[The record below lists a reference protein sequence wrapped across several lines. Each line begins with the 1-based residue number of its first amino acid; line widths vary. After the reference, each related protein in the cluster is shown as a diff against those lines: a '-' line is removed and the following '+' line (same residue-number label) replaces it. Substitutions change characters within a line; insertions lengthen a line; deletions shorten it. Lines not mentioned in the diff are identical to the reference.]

1 MRIRTIKPE
10 FWASEDIAA
19 LDWPTRLLF
28 IGLWSYVDDNGVGR
42 DLPKLVVAD
51 LFPLEEDP
59 RDTLAT
65 VSRGLQT
72 LSERRL
78 ITRYTVAGRPFLH
91 ITTWDR
97 HQRIDRPAKPRYPL
111 PTCDDA
117 VSRDTLATPSRDL
130 RDSLDAV
137 PGEQGNRG
145 TGEQGK
151 PNASRSGRR
160 ASPTEPDPAPAVVTV
175 APATDLVLV
184 RSDDPP
190 ITAQTLVATW
200 IDHCRARPPSNVIG
214 QIAKHCAALLAE
226 GIDPDAIEAGLAAW
240 HAKGLHPS
248 TLPSVVNEVLNP
260 PRPQPNRR
268 RVSPGDQALALIAD
282 MRERGIQ

>member
-1 MRIRTIKPE
+1 M
-10 FWASEDIAA
+10 
-19 LDWPTRLLF
+19 L
-28 IGLWSYVDDNGVGR
+28 Y
-42 DLPKLVVAD
+42 
-51 LFPLEEDP
+51 
-59 RDTLAT
+59 
-65 VSRGLQT
+65 
-72 LSERRL
+72 
-78 ITRYTVAGRPFLH
+78 
-91 ITTWDR
+91 
-97 HQRIDRPAKPRYPL
+97 
-111 PTCDDA
+111 
-117 VSRDTLATPSRDL
+117 
-130 RDSLDAV
+130 
-137 PGEQGNRG
+137 QGNRG

-260 PRPQPNRR
+260 PTATNGTAH
-268 RVSPGDQALALIAD
+268 S
-282 MRERGIQ
+282 RERQRMFNRWDEIAAAATARGL